1 MKRKMIGI
9 RTASGSCIYVEIFLK
24 LHNEYNGIFG
34 KRERERE
41 RVRLILFSTA
51 AAKCGNRLY
60 ERIQRLNLN

>member
-34 KRERERE
+34 KREVERERE
-41 RVRLILFSTA
+41 S
-51 AAKCGNRLY
+51 G
-60 ERIQRLNLN
+60 